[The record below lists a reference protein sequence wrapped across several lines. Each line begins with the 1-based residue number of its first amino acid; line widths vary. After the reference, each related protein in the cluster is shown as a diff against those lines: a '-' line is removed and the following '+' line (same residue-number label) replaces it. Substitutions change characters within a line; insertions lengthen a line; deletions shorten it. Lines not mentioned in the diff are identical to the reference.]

1 MNSRIKKTYIQLEKA
16 NLDALIVCSSAN
28 ISYLTDF
35 SSRDA
40 FAIISK
46 QGNIYFTDARYTE
59 EVKQYLKNF
68 KLQEI
73 KGPVFEAI
81 SDTCSELKLKRI
93 GFEAARLTFAQ
104 YQKLQEPFPPQKA
117 AHPPTIHGGTR
128 AKTTLVPTHNL
139 IEELRRIKNPDE
151 IEKIRK
157 STAITIAALNFI
169 RKTIKAGM
177 KEIEVAA
184 ELERFIRYHGAY
196 ASAFDIIVAS
206 GPNAGFPH
214 HLTSTRKI
222 RRNEV
227 VLIDIGTDY
236 LGYKSDLTRVF
247 FSGKINTFE
256 QKIYSIVREAQK
268 QAIQKIKPGI
278 MTRDIDD
285 AARQHI
291 VQAGFGGFF
300 GHSTGHGVGL
310 EVHEAPSISAK
321 DTQQLACGMVFT
333 VEPGIYIPNKCGI
346 RIEDMVLVTEK
357 GVEVI
362 SGALNQ

>member
-1 MNSRIKKTYIQLEKA
+1 MTSRIKKTYTQLEKA
-16 NLDALIVCSSAN
+16 NLDALLICSSAN

-40 FAIISK
+40 YAIISK
-46 QGNIYFTDARYTE
+46 QDNIYFTDARYTE
-59 EVKQYLKNF
+59 EVKPYLKYF
-68 KLQEI
+68 KLKEI
-73 KGPVFEAI
+73 KGPAFKAI
-81 SDTCSELKLKRI
+81 SDTCAELKLKRI
-93 GFEAARLTFAQ
+93 GFEAAKLTFTQ
-104 YQKLQEPFPPQKA
+104 YQKLLEAFPKKTRLI
-117 AHPPTIHGGTR
+117 PTD
-128 AKTTLVPTHNL
+128 NL
-139 IEELRRIKNPDE
+139 IERLRQVKSPDE
-151 IEKIRK
+151 IEKIKK

-169 RKTIKAGM
+169 GKIVKNGM

-206 GPNAGFPH
+206 GPNSGFPH
-214 HLTSTRKI
+214 HLTSERKI
-222 RRNEV
+222 GKNEV
-227 VLIDIGTDY
+227 VLIDIGADY

-256 QKIYSIVREAQK
+256 QRIYSIVREAQK

-291 VQAGFGGFF
+291 QQAGFGGFF

-310 EVHEAPSISAK
+310 EIHEAPSISIK
-321 DTQQLACGMVFT
+321 DTNKLACGMLFT
-333 VEPGIYIPNKCGI
+333 VEPGIYVPNKCGI

-362 SGALNQ
+362 SGTLNQ

>member
-1 MNSRIKKTYIQLEKA
+1 MTPRIKKTYIQLEKT

-40 FAIISK
+40 LAIISK
-46 QGNIYFTDARYTE
+46 QGNVYFTDARYTE
-59 EVKQYLKNF
+59 EVKQFLRNF

-73 KGPVFEAI
+73 KGPVFKAI
-81 SDTCSELKLKRI
+81 SDACAELKLKRI

-104 YQKLQEPFPPQKA
+104 YQKLQESFQK
-117 AHPPTIHGGTR
+117 
-128 AKTTLVPTHNL
+128 KTTLIPTHNL
-139 IEELRRIKNPDE
+139 IEELRRIKSPDE

-169 RKTIKAGM
+169 RKTIKTGM

-227 VLIDIGTDY
+227 VLIDIGADY
-236 LGYKSDLTRVF
+236 SGYKSDLTRVF

-256 QKIYSIVREAQK
+256 QNIYSIVREAQK

-291 VQAGFGGFF
+291 AQAGFGGFF

-310 EVHEAPSISAK
+310 EIHEAPSISTK
-321 DTQQLACGMVFT
+321 DTNKLACGMLFT

-357 GVEVI
+357 GAEVI